1 MIPIKIKKII
11 SDFGVKLGLSK
22 DEFKFVFILSILLF
36 SALSI
41 HHYWQQKNESELKNS
56 FEQIDKAF
64 SKIEII
70 EDSSSFKIIES
81 NKTVIDKININTATL
96 EELIMLP
103 GIGTETAKNIL
114 EYRKSIGRFK
124 SNLELTSISGI
135 SEKKLVKI
143 IPFLVADSL
152 LRNR

>member
-22 DEFKFVFILSILLF
+22 DEFKFVFILCLLLF

-41 HHYWQQKNESELKNS
+41 HHFWQKRNESELKNS
-56 FEQIDKAF
+56 FEQIDKAY

-70 EDSSSFKIIES
+70 EDSSSFKIIDSKQMSIE
-81 NKTVIDKININTATL
+81 KININTATL
-96 EELIMLP
+96 EELILLP

-114 EYRKSIGRFK
+114 EYRKSVGRFK

-135 SEKKLVKI
+135 SEKKLFKI
-143 IPFLVADSL
+143 IPFLATDSL
-152 LRNR
+152 LRKR